1 MSNFTRFLY
10 FVPNILARI
19 VDEDLNELAFSE
31 LIQFLA
37 EHSLSLVIQNA
48 KDNGREAFKVLRHFC
63 STSSKARVISLYNQ
77 LTTLT
82 KCDLETVN

>member
-10 FVPNILARI
+10 FVPNIT
-19 VDEDLNELAFSE
+19 
-31 LIQFLA
+31 
-37 EHSLSLVIQNA
+37 LSLVIQNA

-63 STSSKARVISLYNQ
+63 STSSKARVMSLYNQ

-82 KCDLETVN
+82 KCDLETVINYVIWAEKAAANSEI